1 MATAIK
7 YGMKG
12 DDVKNLQTTL
22 NNLGYSLDVD
32 GNFGPQTLAA
42 VKNYQ
47 QANGLDVDGMVGPQT
62 QAALSKT
69 GSTSGKTNTSA
80 KTSTAATGSGSAA
93 SAATKVNYP
102 DKFTYDDFS
111 YGDFSYGDFNY
122 GGYQESETVQQA
134 GAALQAAL
142 AAQPGAYQ
150 SKWQSQVDSIID
162 QILNRQA
169 FNYDFNEDALY
180 KQYAEQYT
188 RRGKLAMQ
196 DTMGQAAAMTGGYGS
211 SYASTAGNQAYQEYL
226 SQLNEVIPELY
237 GMALDRYQ
245 MEGQE
250 MYNQYSM
257 LSAQEQQEYARYMD
271 DYNKWLS
278 ERDYATGRYDS
289 ERDYDYSKYIDD
301 RNYEY
306 GKYID
311 DRNYEYGKYV
321 DDRNYAYGVYSDDKN
336 YAYNDYL
343 NEINKAQF
351 DAQHA
356 EDIRQYNETMDYNKA
371 TDAQKAAENRVYTAI
386 ENGVMPSEAD
396 IKASGLDSKY
406 VQELYNSYDDK
417 KTESA
422 SEKTKAEAMDKIGT
436 YIAAGMEVP
445 KKLQKQAGLSDDDL
459 AALVG
464 ASTKSSSSSTTS
476 KSMSSTDIDEWSS
489 AVLDAETEEDATAY
503 LTELEK
509 INPDLADYLW
519 EKWLKTHGYDSST
532 TDTTVNTKPTY
543 SGGGGGKILQAVR

>member
-162 QILNRQA
+162 QILNRKA
-169 FNYDFNEDALY
+169 FSYDFNEDALY

-245 MEGQE
+245 MEGQD

-257 LSAQEQQEYARYMD
+257 LSAQEQQEYGRYMD
-271 DYNKWLS
+271 DYNKWLQ

-321 DDRNYAYGVYSDDKN
+321 DDRNYAYGVYADDKN

-351 DAQHA
+351 DAEYA
-356 EDIRQYNETMDYNKA
+356 EKIRQYEQNLAYQQERDAVSDSQWNQSFGEQQKQNEISNEQWETSRQDKIDSENKA
-371 TDAQKAAENRVYTAI
+371 YAREDVLATIANGGTPSERDLKIAGWTKDQAAAHAALSSGDSEAALEHVSSMSYADIIDMVEGFVDDGNMFAAEGAI
-386 ENGVMPSEAD
+386 
-396 IKASGLDSKY
+396 
-406 VQELYNSYDDK
+406 DD
-417 KTESA
+417 
-422 SEKTKAEAMDKIGT
+422 
-436 YIAAGMEVP
+436 
-445 KKLQKQAGLSDDDL
+445 
-459 AALVG
+459 
-464 ASTKSSSSSTTS
+464 
-476 KSMSSTDIDEWSS
+476 
-489 AVLDAETEEDATAY
+489 AY
-503 LTELEK
+503 LTGRIDLDELQRLKKQYK
-509 INPDLADYLW
+509 IGEEP
-519 EKWLKTHGYDSST
+519 EVI
-532 TDTTVNTKPTY
+532 DTTVPANKNFT
-543 SGGGGGKILQAVR
+543 GGGGGKILQREW